1 MGKDWLPLLG
11 MRAANKGVYLQSRE
25 RSRKNYDRLSRYYDI
40 LTGAS
45 EHHLRRQGLAALSAR
60 PGEII
65 LEVGCGTGL
74 ALRELAGRAGKVIG
88 VDLSP
93 RMAEIAG
100 RRVKAFPNALV
111 GAADSACLPFPPACF
126 DAAWMAFTLELFDDA
141 ESLAILAEVRRTL
154 KPAARLGVIT
164 LQSSRKPAH
173 DPAWLPDPDTGPVS
187 GPVSGWMERIYLAAQ
202 RRFPDWIDCRPIDLP
217 VVLGMAGF
225 RVELTQAYTLWGLP
239 VCIAVGRG

>member
-1 MGKDWLPLLG
+1 MGKDWLALLG
-11 MRAANKGVYLQSRE
+11 MRAAKKGVCLQSRE

-45 EHHLRRQGLAALSAR
+45 EHYLRRQGLAALSAQ
-60 PGEII
+60 PAETI

-100 RRVKAFPNALV
+100 RRVKTFPNALV
-111 GAADSACLPFPPACF
+111 SAADSACLPFPAACF
-126 DAAWMAFTLELFDDA
+126 DAAWMAFTLELFDA
-141 ESLAILAEVRRTL
+141 EESLTILAEVRRTL
-154 KPAARLGVIT
+154 KPAARLAVIA
-164 LQSSRKPAH
+164 LQSSRKP
-173 DPAWLPDPDTGPVS
+173 DQYPGPESGPDT
-187 GPVSGWMERIYLAAQ
+187 GWMERIYLAAQ
-202 RRFPDWIDCRPIDLP
+202 RRFPEWIDCRPIDLP
-217 VVLGMAGF
+217 VVVSMAGF